1 MASEETGILKKI
13 MKLLGGRRDTRIF
26 RNNIG
31 LAWFGTVLSNE
42 DNILVMKNPRR
53 VTYGLETGTADCV
66 GWHTVT
72 ITPEMVGKQVAVFLA
87 IEVKTETG
95 RATGEQKN
103 FIAVVQR
110 MGGIAGIARSVDE
123 ADGLIREWEERTG
136 ETLTGDTCA
145 GEQA

>member
-53 VTYGLETGTADCV
+53 VTYGLETGTSDCV
-66 GWHTVT
+66 GWHTVAV
-72 ITPEMVGKQVAVFLA
+72 TPEMVGKQVAVFLA
-87 IEVKTETG
+87 VEVKTGTG
-95 RATGEQKN
+95 RVTEEQKN
-103 FIAVVQR
+103 FVATVRR
-110 MGGIAGIARSVDE
+110 MGGIAGVARSEEGALEIVEDWK
-123 ADGLIREWEERTG
+123 REMG
-136 ETLTGDTCA
+136 A
-145 GEQA
+145 V